1 MSLAEVLAE
10 LPAMS
15 VAERQQLIRS
25 AVELDDA
32 GLSTLDEKLVA
43 ARLEAHRLDTSSA
56 IGLDEMKRR
65 LSDRFPR

>member
-25 AVELDDA
+25 AVELDET
-32 GLSTLDEKLVA
+32 GLSALEEQLVE
-43 ARLEAHRLDTSSA
+43 ARLEAHRANTSSA
-56 IGLDEMKRR
+56 VGLEEMKRR
-65 LSDRFPR
+65 LLDRSRQ